1 MSVAS
6 AVTTS
11 ASEAA
16 LAPVPASVVHMLL
29 DAARH
34 FPEHPALRYGDVQ
47 LNYAQYAAAVAGLVA
62 RWGPL
67 VRPGDRIVLVLPN
80 SIDLVLATY
89 AVHALRAQVVALNPR
104 YTERELRVMVCDA
117 EPALLVYDV
126 QSTGSLANI
135 VASLPDERVQAIEA
149 GVSFAGLRGSVSEL
163 TNLPAHGDLATLQ
176 YTSGTSGRPKGV
188 NITHGH
194 LASNLVQREAMLP
207 TRHGQERVLCVTPL
221 YHVSAVAMALHL
233 SCFAASEL
241 VIHARFEP
249 LDTLKAISEQGITL
263 FSAVPTVFRALLAHP
278 AARGTDF
285 SQLQYSYSGAAPLP
299 ESVLAAWKALTGR
312 PIIEGYGMSEAG
324 PCMTYNPA
332 LGIQKP
338 GSVGLPVPMSEL
350 QVVDVETGT
359 RVLPPGEEGEIRV
372 RGPHIMHSYR
382 NLPRATEA
390 ALRDGWLYTGDIAHR
405 DADGYVY
412 VHGRRHDVVNVGGF
426 TVHPREIE
434 EVLLM
439 HPQVAQAAAFAVDH
453 PHSGEVVQAWVVAR
467 PGPPPDPQ
475 EIQDFCRKSLVRY
488 KVPEAIGLTDELP
501 INSTGKLQRG
511 ALKPVLLHT
520 IE

>member
-1 MSVAS
+1 MNALTGSHSTAQ
-6 AVTTS
+6 
-11 ASEAA
+11 AA
-16 LAPVPASVVHMLL
+16 LGPVPASVVHMLL
-29 DAARH
+29 DAAQQC
-34 FPEHPALRYGDVQ
+34 PEHPALSFQGVR
-47 LNYAQYAAAVAGLVA
+47 LTYAEYAAAVAGLVT
-62 RWGPL
+62 RWRPL
-67 VRPGDRIVLVLPN
+67 VRPGDRVVLVLPN

-104 YTERELRVMVCDA
+104 YTERELRVMVSDA
-117 EPALLVYDV
+117 EPALLTYDV
-126 QSTGSLANI
+126 HSTGSLVNI
-135 VASLPDERVQAIEA
+135 VAALPDERVHAIEA
-149 GVSFAGLRGSVSEL
+149 GTTFADVRGAVTDL
-163 TNLPAHGDLATLQ
+163 TDLPAHDDLASLQ

-194 LASNLVQREAMLP
+194 LAWNLVQREALLP

-221 YHVSAVAMALHL
+221 YHVSAVAMSLHL
-233 SCFAASEL
+233 SCHAASEL
-241 VIHARFEP
+241 VIHARFDAQEA
-249 LDTLKAISEQGITL
+249 LKAIEENGITL

-278 AARGTDF
+278 AARDTDF
-285 SQLQYSYSGAAPLP
+285 SQLQYCYSGAAPLP

-332 LGIQKP
+332 LGRQKP

-350 QVVDVETGT
+350 EVVDVETGT
-359 RVLPPGEEGEIRV
+359 RVLPPGEEGELRV
-372 RGPHIMHSYR
+372 RGPHVMHSYR
-382 NLPRATEA
+382 NLPENTGA
-390 ALRDGWLYTGDIAHR
+390 ALRDGWLYTGDIAHK
-405 DADGYVY
+405 DEEGYVY

-453 PHSGEVVQAWVVAR
+453 PYSGQIVQAWVVAR
-467 PGPPPDPQ
+467 PGTTPDPQ
-475 EIQDFCRKSLVRY
+475 ELQDFCRLHLVRY

-511 ALKPVLLHT
+511 ALKPVLLHA